1 MMDIKDIIPV
11 ICDECLKDIKG
22 ACALI
27 DITSQH
33 GVEFLEELI
42 LKFHKARWL
51 IWRREGLPI
60 ELLGGSDSRKI
71 KFFHLRSG

>member
-1 MMDIKDIIPV
+1 VQIEVTLSEILENV
-11 ICDECLKDIKG
+11 SAQEVE
-22 ACALI
+22 CALI